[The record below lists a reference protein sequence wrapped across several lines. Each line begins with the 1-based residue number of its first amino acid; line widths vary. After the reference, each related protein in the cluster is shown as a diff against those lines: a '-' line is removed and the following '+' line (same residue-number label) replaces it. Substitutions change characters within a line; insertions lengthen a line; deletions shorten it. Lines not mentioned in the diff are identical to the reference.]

1 MAQFQVPQ
9 FIEIE
14 QKIIAGRMT
23 LKQFILV
30 CAGILVAFGLFFVLY
45 FITWI
50 ILTTILAAAVLALG
64 FLKIGGRPLLSILSA
79 AFVYYWN
86 PSFYL
91 WQSEEGVRI
100 EIPKIETKIHKVHEE
115 KTAGEEYIRP
125 QLPREFTARPEVK
138 LPAITEK
145 KFAPPA
151 SPAAYQ
157 DKEARAKV
165 AGGRELQNLWERIS
179 TSKLALPKRERAI
192 NFFLKDKARE
202 NYEILR
208 KATGEMEVAK
218 RVDFK

>member
-1 MAQFQVPQ
+1 
-9 FIEIE
+9 
-14 QKIIAGRMT
+14 MT